1 MLKYEATAQGTY
13 PVQLRSAMQYCGWDP
28 YLATPAILQIEMQIM
43 ATSGMWLE
51 SDKRGPYAQCGKQ
64 NVHKYP

>member
-13 PVQLRSAMQYCGWDP
+13 LVQLRSAMQYCAWDP

-51 SDKRGPYAQCGKQ
+51 SDERGPYAQCGK
-64 NVHKYP
+64 